1 MLEREGKSHEHTMF
15 KIPKVYNLQ
24 SYGEKK
30 NVRAWQKGA
39 KSDFV
44 LGRGQ
49 RHRPIS
55 NSERGMAW
63 EKSVEL
69 TKETVSSKAA
79 TQRAGGGQLHCTNSY

>member
-1 MLEREGKSHEHTMF
+1 ME
-15 KIPKVYNLQ
+15 
-24 SYGEKK
+24 EKK

-39 KSDFV
+39 ESDFV

-63 EKSVEL
+63 EKCG
-69 TKETVSSKAA
+69 AD
-79 TQRAGGGQLHCTNSY
+79 